1 MVGDGAWSAAAAE
14 AEDLD
19 LERGERRRA
28 GDEFVDDDGEDS
40 QYFTDA
46 EDRSW
51 PSHSR
56 QESAAYEDCISR
68 CASARESSCGG
79 DSDGDIQA
87 AGGGGEHFRKS
98 SCVSECSLD
107 DVDLEAG
114 LAEIIKGSPE
124 KAEMNCRI
132 CHLGLESAAADSGAG
147 ITLGCSCKGD
157 LSYSH
162 KQCAETWFK
171 IRGNKTCEICSSTA
185 CNVVGFGDS
194 DVTEQWNESN
204 NTAAVQ
210 ALPVETQRFW
220 QGHRFLNFLLACMVF
235 AFVISWLFHFNV
247 PG

>member
-1 MVGDGAWSAAAAE
+1 MAVGVGAQSAVAAE
-14 AEDLD
+14 AGDIEC
-19 LERGERRRA
+19 GERRRA
-28 GDEFVDDDGEDS
+28 DEFVNDDDDDEDS

-56 QESAAYEDCISR
+56 HESAAAFEDCISR
-68 CASARESSCGG
+68 CASARASSFGGG
-79 DSDGDIQA
+79 DSDGDIEA
-87 AGGGGEHFRKS
+87 GGGEHLRKS

-114 LAEIIKGSPE
+114 LAEVIKGSPD
-124 KAEMNCRI
+124 KAERNCRI
-132 CHLGLESAAADSGAG
+132 CHLGLETAAADSGAA

-185 CNVVGFGDS
+185 CNVVGFGDAE
-194 DVTEQWNESN
+194 VTEQWTESS
-204 NTAAVQ
+204 TAAVQ
-210 ALPVETQRFW
+210 SLPTENQRFW

>member
-1 MVGDGAWSAAAAE
+1 MVGGGAQSASAAE
-14 AEDLD
+14 VEDIEL
-19 LERGERRRA
+19 GERRRA
-28 GDEFVDDDGEDS
+28 DEYADDDEEGS

-56 QESAAYEDCISR
+56 HESAAFEDCISR
-68 CASARESSCGG
+68 CASTRASSCGG
-79 DSDGDIQA
+79 ADSDADVE
-87 AGGGGEHFRKS
+87 AGGGHFRKS

-114 LAEIIKGSPE
+114 LGGESAKSSSPDPE
-124 KAEMNCRI
+124 KAEKNCRI
-132 CHLGLESAAADSGAG
+132 CHLGLESAAAESGAG

-185 CNVVGFGDS
+185 CNVVVLGDPEF
-194 DVTEQWNESN
+194 VEQSNESN
-204 NTAAVQ
+204 TTAAGH
-210 ALPVETQRFW
+210 AFPNESRRFW

>member
-1 MVGDGAWSAAAAE
+1 MVGGGGQSAIAAE
-14 AEDLD
+14 DEDV
-19 LERGERRRA
+19 ERGERRGASTERD
-28 GDEFVDDDGEDS
+28 DEEEGS

-46 EDRSW
+46 EDHQSW
-51 PSHSR
+51 ASHSR
-56 QESAAYEDCISR
+56 HNSTAYEGYIST
-68 CASARESSCGG
+68 CASVRASSY
-79 DSDGDIQA
+79 DGDVGEED
-87 AGGGGEHFRKS
+87 AGEEHHRRKS

-114 LAEIIKGSPE
+114 LAEIIKDSPE
-124 KAEMNCRI
+124 KAEKCCRI
-132 CHLGLESAAADSGAG
+132 CHLGLESAAAESGAG

-171 IRGNKTCEICSSTA
+171 IKGNKICEICNSTT
-185 CNVVGFGDS
+185 CNVLGLGDS
-194 DVTEQWNESN
+194 ESVEQWNESN
-204 NTAAVQ
+204 STAPVQ
-210 ALPVETQRFW
+210 APPAETQRFW

>member
-1 MVGDGAWSAAAAE
+1 MVVGVGAQSAVAAE
-14 AEDLD
+14 AGDIEC
-19 LERGERRRA
+19 GERRRA
-28 GDEFVDDDGEDS
+28 DEFVHDDDDEDS

-56 QESAAYEDCISR
+56 HESAAYEDCISR
-68 CASARESSCGG
+68 CASARTSSFGVG
-79 DSDGDIQA
+79 DSDGDIEA
-87 AGGGGEHFRKS
+87 GGGEHLRKS

-124 KAEMNCRI
+124 KAERNCRI
-132 CHLGLESAAADSGAG
+132 CHLGLESAAADSGAA

-171 IRGNKTCEICSSTA
+171 IRGNK
-185 CNVVGFGDS
+185 
-194 DVTEQWNESN
+194 
-204 NTAAVQ
+204 
-210 ALPVETQRFW
+210 
-220 QGHRFLNFLLACMVF
+220 
-235 AFVISWLFHFNV
+235 
-247 PG
+247 

>member
-1 MVGDGAWSAAAAE
+1 MAVGVGAQSAVAAE
-14 AEDLD
+14 AGDIEC
-19 LERGERRRA
+19 GERRRA
-28 GDEFVDDDGEDS
+28 DEFVDDNDGEDS

-56 QESAAYEDCISR
+56 HESAAAYEDCISR
-68 CASARESSCGG
+68 CASARTSSFGGG
-79 DSDGDIQA
+79 DSDGDIEA
-87 AGGGGEHFRKS
+87 GGGEHLRKS

-114 LAEIIKGSPE
+114 LAEVIKGSPD
-124 KAEMNCRI
+124 KAERNCRI
-132 CHLGLESAAADSGAG
+132 CHLGLESAAADSGAA

-185 CNVVGFGDS
+185 CNVVGFGDAE
-194 DVTEQWNESN
+194 VTEQWTESS
-204 NTAAVQ
+204 TAAVQ
-210 ALPVETQRFW
+210 SLPTENQRFW